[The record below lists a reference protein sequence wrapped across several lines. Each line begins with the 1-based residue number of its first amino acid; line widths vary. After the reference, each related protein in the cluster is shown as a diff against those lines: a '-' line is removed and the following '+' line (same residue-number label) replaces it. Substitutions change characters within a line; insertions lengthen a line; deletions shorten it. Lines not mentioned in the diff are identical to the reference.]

1 MLAADLIKMRSFER
15 NTRGVAPTTRRHVRA
30 DRHGRISRSQ
40 RLFCDTPIEVRSALV
55 RSSFRDP
62 HPVDMEPFVLVGYKK
77 IFDEAYF
84 ELMEE
89 RGDHPTSS
97 K

>member
-1 MLAADLIKMRSFER
+1 
-15 NTRGVAPTTRRHVRA
+15 
-30 DRHGRISRSQ
+30 
-40 RLFCDTPIEVRSALV
+40 VRSALV

-77 IFDEAYF
+77 IFDEAYV

>member
-1 MLAADLIKMRSFER
+1 LIKMRSFER
-15 NTRGVAPTTRRHVRA
+15 DTRGVAPTTRRRVRA
-30 DRHGRISRSQ
+30 DRTGTVVFHAVSGC
-40 RLFCDTPIEVRSALV
+40 FATHHIEVRSALV

-77 IFDEAYF
+77 IFDEAYV